1 MRGRLWAAAGMAFL
15 ALGPLKASADAEVE
29 TGERLAALLRAART
43 IVAGRQDL
51 INDPNLGEKGIDGAR
66 LVREASAAYEAAE
79 GEPPITDD
87 LDARARRLLEAQ
99 LESIREVV
107 DEHQALIDEEGVG
120 FKGFIPAVFARLVNE
135 RFSEKVGDLARVK
148 VTAPPELVRNR
159 KARPD
164 EWERAVIASRFL
176 DPAWTKGEAFHEEAE
191 VAGRPAFRMLI
202 PEYYAPA
209 CLSCHGGP
217 AGELDVTGYPK
228 EGGRAGDLG
237 AAISIV
243 LFQ

>member
-1 MRGRLWAAAGMAFL
+1 MLVRSLTAAVL
-15 ALGPLKASADAEVE
+15 ALGGVGASADEPVE

-43 IVAGRQDL
+43 VVAAHQDL
-51 INDPNLGEKGIDGAR
+51 INDPSLGEKELDGRRFAAETEAAFEAAWGAPPLVGIRDTREQR
-66 LVREASAAYEAAE
+66 LV
-79 GEPPITDD
+79 
-87 LDARARRLLEAQ
+87 EAQ
-99 LESIREVV
+99 LEAIREVV
-107 DEHQALIDEEGVG
+107 EEHQMLIDEQGVG

-135 RFSEKVGDLARVK
+135 RFAEKVGDLARVK
-148 VTAPPELVRNR
+148 VTAPRDLVRNR

-164 EWERAVIASRFL
+164 EWEGAVIETRFL
-176 DPAWTKGEAFHEEAE
+176 DPDWRTGDAFWEETE
-191 VAGRPAFRMLI
+191 VAGRQAFRMLI

-228 EGGRAGDLG
+228 EGGREGDLG
-237 AAISIV
+237 GAISIV